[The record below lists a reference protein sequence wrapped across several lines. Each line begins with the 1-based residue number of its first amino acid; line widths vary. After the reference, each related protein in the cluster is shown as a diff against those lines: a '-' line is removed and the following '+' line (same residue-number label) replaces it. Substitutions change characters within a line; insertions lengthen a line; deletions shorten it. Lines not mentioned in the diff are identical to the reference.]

1 MKKRTSKSK
10 EQIKTPPPVEM
21 PNEDKILI
29 ESLYIRIKNLEL
41 KCEVVEELRKENIRL
56 KERADIADESK
67 ESMMRL
73 CWQHLETNDKMQREN
88 QELQIGLGDLQR
100 ARHEAIEENLKLV
113 KYMEELEARMY
124 EANMRSLATL
134 KQLREMEVER
144 ESLKHTILELRERS
158 AVYVP
163 VRDDPIDMYVADYI
177 NNYPE

>member
-41 KCEVVEELRKENIRL
+41 KCEVVEELRKENTRL

-73 CWQHLETNDKMQREN
+73 CWQHLETNDKM
-88 QELQIGLGDLQR
+88 
-100 ARHEAIEENLKLV
+100 
-113 KYMEELEARMY
+113 
-124 EANMRSLATL
+124 
-134 KQLREMEVER
+134 
-144 ESLKHTILELRERS
+144 
-158 AVYVP
+158 
-163 VRDDPIDMYVADYI
+163 
-177 NNYPE
+177 